1 LGRFALD
8 FIIVPLSIILSAGI
22 LLSETQETLLGAF
35 DVLEGSDS
43 IAAEVRFYRTYIA
56 QLLKGD
62 SQEDARDQLRLN
74 LLE

>member
-35 DVLEGSDS
+35 DVLEGSD
-43 IAAEVRFYRTYIA
+43 IRFA
-56 QLLKGD
+56 PWQ
-62 SQEDARDQLRLN
+62 
-74 LLE
+74 